1 MHPIFFEIPI
11 PGGQPFAIHTYG
23 VMVALGFFFAI
34 SVVTNQA
41 ARRGMDSDLIVNM
54 LFGLIL
60 SGVIGARLLFVALE
74 WKSYVDRPLSIL
86 NIREGGLVFLGGVIC
101 AALYGLYFIRKHQ
114 LPFWKTTDAVILGLP
129 LGQMFGRL
137 GCVAAGCCFGR
148 PTDLPWAL
156 TYTSE
161 LAAGAPLHVPVHP
174 VQLYESLGNLVIFL
188 GLYLLARSHRQK
200 FDGQIL
206 ISYFVAYPL
215 LRIITETFRGDTV
228 RGFFMK
234 DVLGEVIST
243 SQFISLLLLLAA
255 LVAGFLRRKAGVSV
269 EPPGVVGA

>member
-60 SGVIGARLLFVALE
+60 SGVIGARLLFVGLE
-74 WKSYVDRPLSIL
+74 WKSYVARPLSIL

-148 PTDLPWAL
+148 PTDLPWAI

-174 VQLYESLGNLVIFL
+174 VQLYESFGNLVIFL
-188 GLYLLARSHRQK
+188 GLYWLARSNRQK

-206 ISYFVAYPL
+206 IGYFVAYPL

-243 SQFISLLLLLAA
+243 SQLISLLLLLAA
-255 LVAGFLRRKAGVSV
+255 LVAGFLRRKAGYSV
-269 EPPGVVGA
+269 EPPSAVGA